1 MQQHPQED
9 TMSKQK
15 IILPLDVNSA
25 DKAIEL
31 VKQLKDDVGA
41 FKVGLE
47 LVNAAGLGIFDKIT
61 QAGADRIF
69 YDCKFHDI
77 PNTVAGASRGA
88 AKLGIWMFNVHCSG
102 GFAMMKAAKDAA
114 IEQSEKLGVSCPL
127 VIGVTVL
134 TSIDQTVLN
143 DEMRVPGSVA
153 DQVVNLAKL
162 AKQAGL
168 DGVVASPHEIEL
180 IRAACGPDFL
190 IVTPGVRPTGAEIG
204 DQKRVMTPSEAV
216 KRGADY
222 LVIGRPIIKADD
234 PKAAAQTIAAE
245 IGG

>member
-1 MQQHPQED
+1 
-9 TMSKQK
+9 MSKEK
-15 IILPLDVNSA
+15 IILPLDVNTA
-25 DKAIEL
+25 EKAVEL
-31 VKQLKDDVGA
+31 VRILNNNIGA

-47 LVNAAGLGIFDKIT
+47 LVNSAGFGIFEQIK
-61 QAGADRIF
+61 QAGAGKIF

-88 AKLGIWMFNVHCSG
+88 VRLGVWMFNVHCTG

-114 IEQSEKLGVSCPL
+114 REESEKLGVPCPI

-134 TSIDQTVLN
+134 TSIDQAILN
-143 DEMRVPGSVA
+143 DEIHVPGTVA
-153 DQVVNLAKL
+153 DEVVHLAKL
-162 AKQAGL
+162 AKEAGL
-168 DGVVASPHEIEL
+168 DGVVSSPHEIEI

-190 IVTPGVRPTGAEIG
+190 IVTPGVRPAGADIG

-216 KRGADY
+216 KKGADY

-234 PKAAAQTIAAE
+234 PKAAATAIAE
-245 IGG
+245 ELS